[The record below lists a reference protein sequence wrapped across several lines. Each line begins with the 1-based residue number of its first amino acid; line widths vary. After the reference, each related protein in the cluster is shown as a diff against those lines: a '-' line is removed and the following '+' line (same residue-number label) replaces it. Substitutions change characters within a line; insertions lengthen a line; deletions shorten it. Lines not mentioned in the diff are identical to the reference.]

1 MRCIS
6 STSSFT
12 KKMHPKIS
20 LCLLTFNHPTLFLES
35 MGSATAVVLLVGST
49 KKKDVSIINCLVNS
63 LRNFN
68 IRKRSVCEYQSK
80 LLNSPRVN
88 VSILVNSQMGG
99 PFFESMW
106 DKKDAIEQVTEHIT
120 MECFE
125 ILRTCQNAWLQ
136 GVNEDT

>member
-1 MRCIS
+1 MFANIQS
-6 STSSFT
+6 SYLVSRIHGFCHSSSF
-12 KKMHPKIS
+12 
-20 LCLLTFNHPTLFLES
+20 
-35 MGSATAVVLLVGST
+35 VGRFY